1 MIWEGVGGAWAAM
14 AQNLMPIFTLVAFFC
29 HNNSTNIAQDS
40 SANEWRYGGD
50 GAQDSGRSCHGG
62 GVG

>member
-1 MIWEGVGGAWAAM
+1 MIGEEGGGGAAM
-14 AQNLMPIFTLVAFFC
+14 AQILMPVFTLVAFVC
-29 HNNSTNIAQDS
+29 PKNSTNISQDS

>member
-1 MIWEGVGGAWAAM
+1 M
-14 AQNLMPIFTLVAFFC
+14 AQNLKPIFTLVAFAC

-50 GAQDSGRSCHGG
+50 GAEDSGRSCHGC
-62 GVG
+62 GVR

>member
-1 MIWEGVGGAWAAM
+1 MIGEEGGGGAAM
-14 AQNLMPIFTLVAFFC
+14 AQIMMPVLTLVAFVFPK
-29 HNNSTNIAQDS
+29 NSTNISQDS

>member
-1 MIWEGVGGAWAAM
+1 M
-14 AQNLMPIFTLVAFFC
+14 AQILMPVFTLVAFVC
-29 HNNSTNIAQDS
+29 PKNSTNISQDS